1 MNDHS
6 NKTGISD
13 TERAAFKDALVRYF
27 SGEGLIAEV
36 FNQVEAGLIDRYYRR
51 KKRYPDEM
59 DEIEREAKA
68 IARDERSATRIAF
81 EARQQAESMRA
92 QNEALDA
99 TVRALP
105 ELLRIV
111 EGKPKDVEVRDA
123 DGTPYKK
130 TTIPY
135 PRDQIAAAKLLI
147 AIGRTGLLPDSYWSA
162 RAAATQDEDKDRG
175 TLEPIFGA
183 ITHFNSVSAVRPD
196 GTRFTARLDENRR
209 DAIIEEEE

>member
-1 MNDHS
+1 V
-6 NKTGISD
+6 D
-13 TERAAFKDALVRYF
+13 TLIGQTLGQYQIVEQLGKGGMATVFKAYQPAL
-27 SGEGLIAEV
+27 
-36 FNQVEAGLIDRYYRR
+36 DRYVAVKILPAYYAHEEGFSERFV
-51 KKRYPDEM
+51 
-59 DEIEREAKA
+59 REAKA